1 MFAIILLALHRYLTT
16 SSLVTQIYTEL
27 IDKIDS
33 QDKTT
38 KEEVVKYLCNA
49 SNIIANIK
57 DDEIDSV
64 EHAKLASKNTYK
76 DIAEKSILSYKYT
89 NNKFETIT
97 QMHQDTI
104 NECKDTY
111 IDLPFITEKLNEI
124 QSHMSKEVERTNN
137 VIAQLTQQIKALE
150 ESSNLDSLTR
160 VFNRRALNTYLK
172 NICNKKSIKD
182 ELHLLILDIDD
193 FKVINDTYGHIAGDK
208 ILIFVSNMLRKTLRD
223 GDKIFRYGG
232 EEFIIILN
240 RINTQKCLDIA
251 NRILKLISTNKL
263 IYKGDSINVTVSIGA
278 TKYCVGDTPESLIN
292 RADKALYNSKNS
304 GKNQINSEVNNGI

>member
-1 MFAIILLALHRYLTT
+1 MQKEDLK
-16 SSLVTQIYTEL
+16 SLVTQIYTEL